1 MLIITTMDKMPKGCY
16 DNCIC
21 NHDGWCH
28 AIHTNDGSEFDH
40 QEAQPVRP
48 YNCPLKI
55 EKEEV
60 VHCRDC
66 KYNSLPE
73 TSGNA
78 LCEKLYGMTD
88 PDGYCSLAERKDSYS
103 DK

>member
-1 MLIITTMDKMPKGCY
+1 MKNVTVIQCK
-16 DNCIC
+16 
-21 NHDGWCH
+21 
-28 AIHTNDGSEFDH
+28 
-40 QEAQPVRP
+40 
-48 YNCPLKI
+48 
-55 EKEEV
+55 
-60 VHCRDC
+60 DC

-103 DK
+103 GKTEGEKYGWYPWEVIKENQK